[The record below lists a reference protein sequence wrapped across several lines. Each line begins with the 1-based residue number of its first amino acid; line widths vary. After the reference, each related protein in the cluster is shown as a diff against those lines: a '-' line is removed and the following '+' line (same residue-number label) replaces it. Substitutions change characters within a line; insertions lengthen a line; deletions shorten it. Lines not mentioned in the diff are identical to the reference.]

1 MELEGIVSKRIDL
14 PYRSGRS
21 PNWLKTVCVQ
31 ADIFVIVGYQ
41 PDDRGRIANL
51 KLAARDADGSLRYV
65 GAVGTGWKEL
75 VAVVL
80 KKRLDALTVPTAPVS
95 GVKAKGVVWTAPEL
109 RAHIAYR
116 GWTGTVELRH
126 ASFKGLGEEG

>member
-1 MELEGIVSKRIDL
+1 MIGRGEGAILFSEAVADDSALFLKAACANGLEGIVSKRIDL

-31 ADIFVIVGYQ
+31 ADIFVTVGYQ

-65 GAVGTGWKEL
+65 DAVGTGWKES
-75 VAVVL
+75 VACGTL
-80 KKRLDALTVPTAPVS
+80 LS
-95 GVKAKGVVWTAPEL
+95 KG
-109 RAHIAYR
+109 
-116 GWTGTVELRH
+116 
-126 ASFKGLGEEG
+126 